1 MEIEQYISSGI
12 LELYVYGALSESE
25 SREVSTELKKHPAI
39 LKEVEEIE
47 HALTQLALATAPYN
61 PEALL
66 YSIQQK
72 VTNKQTGIIDH
83 PAKKKS
89 NLALY
94 ISWAACAALLIG
106 LVAVIFQKNE
116 LRDNLDTLSVT
127 NAQLE
132 QKVENAEQQIF
143 TVEQQVAEA
152 RNDADKTKELLDVFR
167 DKEIT
172 TVPLG
177 GQKVAPNAYA
187 EVHWDERTQK
197 VYIDAKDL
205 PMPPEGKEYQV
216 WSLTLK
222 PLSPTSIGMLSDFEG
237 DDNKIFMLNNPNS
250 SQAFGITLEPK
261 GGSKAPTMD
270 QLYTMGKVQ
279 SS

>member
-106 LVAVIFQKNE
+106 LVAVIFQK
-116 LRDNLDTLSVT
+116 T
-127 NAQLE
+127 N
-132 QKVENAEQQIF
+132 
-143 TVEQQVAEA
+143 
-152 RNDADKTKELLDVFR
+152 
-167 DKEIT
+167 
-172 TVPLG
+172 
-177 GQKVAPNAYA
+177 
-187 EVHWDERTQK
+187 
-197 VYIDAKDL
+197 
-205 PMPPEGKEYQV
+205 
-216 WSLTLK
+216 
-222 PLSPTSIGMLSDFEG
+222 
-237 DDNKIFMLNNPNS
+237 
-250 SQAFGITLEPK
+250 FGTI
-261 GGSKAPTMD
+261 
-270 QLYTMGKVQ
+270 
-279 SS
+279 